1 MRNLLVIFLI
11 FSSFISQSQTGGE
24 HVFALLDLNF
34 NARSAALGGDFISV
48 RDQDVNLAVLNPSM
62 INDRMKT
69 GLGFNQALLP
79 SGINYGMV
87 AYGQQTKYGLI
98 VPHIRYVSYGEFRR
112 TDITGADMGSFSP
125 FECIAG
131 VGYGKSLNPRIS
143 VGANVNLIYSQ
154 LEAYS
159 SFGTGV
165 DLSGT
170 YTHENENLYVTA
182 LVKNAGIQWKS
193 YVKDQR
199 ASLPTEF
206 QMAVSYKLNHASF
219 RFSLLAHH
227 LNKWDITYNDPN
239 LKPTLDPLTGD
250 TIPVPVAGF
259 GEKLA
264 RHFTYQMEILVS
276 KNIHL
281 RMGFDYHKR
290 QEMKLESRPGIS
302 GFSFGTGLYFKR
314 ISVDY
319 GFVINSRAGFTNLLT
334 LSTQLSKW
342 RK

>member
-1 MRNLLVIFLI
+1 MRINLFIFLI
-11 FSSFISQSQTGGE
+11 SFTFLGIAQTGGE
-24 HVFALLDLNF
+24 NVFSFMDLNY

-48 RDQDVNLAVLNPSM
+48 RDYDINLAVFNPSLIHEKM
-62 INDRMKT
+62 NT
-69 GLGFNQALLP
+69 GLGLNQALLP

-87 AYGQQTKYGLI
+87 AYGQKTKFGLI
-98 VPHIRYVSYGEFRR
+98 IPHIRYASYGEFRR
-112 TDITGADMGSFSP
+112 TDINGTDMGSFSP
-125 FECIAG
+125 FDCAAG
-131 VGYGKSLNPRIS
+131 VGYGKQLNPRIS
-143 VGANVNLIYSQ
+143 VGANLNLIYSQ

-159 SFGTGV
+159 SFGTSI
-165 DLSGT
+165 DLAGT
-170 YTHENENLYVTA
+170 YTHQNENLLVTA
-182 LVKNAGIQWKS
+182 MVKNAGLQWKS

-199 ASLPTEF
+199 SSLPTEF
-206 QMAVSYKLNHASF
+206 QMAVSYKLNHAPF

-227 LNKWDITYNDPN
+227 LNKWDITYNDPS

-264 RHFTYQMEILVS
+264 RHFTYQLEILIS
-276 KNIHL
+276 KSLHL
-281 RMGFDYHKR
+281 RMGFDYHRR
-290 QEMKLESRPGIS
+290 QELKLEIRPGLS
-302 GFSFGTGLYFKR
+302 GFSFGTGIYFKR
-314 ISVDY
+314 IAIDY